1 MYNAAVIFLC
11 AFFAKYS
18 RIAFLSMTKGYYFF
32 LTRFNMYFSFE
43 EFYIDI
49 ICIKKTDM
57 SNAKNQTIILA
68 YTKLRSPNVNKEI
81 LLCFAE
87 ISYEKF

>member
-18 RIAFLSMTKGYYFF
+18 RIAFLSMTKGYCFF

-49 ICIKKTDM
+49 ICIKK
-57 SNAKNQTIILA
+57 I
-68 YTKLRSPNVNKEI
+68 RHV
-81 LLCFAE
+81 
-87 ISYEKF
+87 

>member
-49 ICIKKTDM
+49 ICIKK
-57 SNAKNQTIILA
+57 I
-68 YTKLRSPNVNKEI
+68 RHV
-81 LLCFAE
+81 
-87 ISYEKF
+87 